1 MTGGLMH
8 STPTSGLSAHGQ
20 QQSLRKE
27 RDPLSTPKDKSGAP
41 PVEGLYDQSGPAMRE
56 STPYDQPAQPGSH
69 TPFTAMPSTIRAGH
83 LSHSFACQGQ
93 SPPSPAQLDPFYL
106 HGESITSDDHY
117 DDCWVTVFGFPPSS
131 ATYILQQ
138 FAQLGNIVKHVVCLF
153 GASTDYHNRILL
165 LACTVLNSSCQKVT

>member
-1 MTGGLMH
+1 VCVFDFIVCMLC
-8 STPTSGLSAHGQ
+8 
-20 QQSLRKE
+20 

-117 DDCWVTVFGFPPSS
+117 DDCWVTVFGYVPL
-131 ATYILQQ
+131 Y
-138 FAQLGNIVKHVVCLF
+138 C
-153 GASTDYHNRILL
+153 
-165 LACTVLNSSCQKVT
+165 